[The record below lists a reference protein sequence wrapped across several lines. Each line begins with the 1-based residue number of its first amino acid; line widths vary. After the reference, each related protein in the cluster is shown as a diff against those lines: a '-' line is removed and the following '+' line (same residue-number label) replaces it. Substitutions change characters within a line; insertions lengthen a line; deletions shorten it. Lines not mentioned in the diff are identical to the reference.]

1 MYALDELTLRCLA
14 ETSFEK
20 YGPHVAVSF
29 VDEPPMT
36 YSDLK
41 RAVVATAHGLR
52 KRGVKP
58 GDRVAILGENS
69 PQWGTAYLAIT
80 CMGAVA
86 VPILPDFHKSE
97 VHHIIRN
104 SGAKVLFVS
113 SKLVH
118 KAEEKRLGALKL
130 LVSLDPIDRR
140 DLPYK
145 VESMVDLMKEGA
157 KETVL
162 PSAKIKEGDLAEIL
176 YTSGTTGHSKGV
188 MLSHKNITYNALQA
202 LRAIAITPDDT
213 LLSIL
218 PMSHSYECTCGFI
231 APLCGGAKIYYIK
244 GLPTAQTLLPALE
257 EVRPTIVLSVPLI
270 MEKIYKKKVLSE
282 IGEKFLI
289 KDLYKLRPMRKT
301 LNKVVGRR
309 LYKAFGG
316 NLRFICFGGAALSPD
331 VEEFLREADFP
342 YITGYGLT
350 ESSPLLTVNPVG
362 EVKFQSCGKAVESVE
377 LRIADPDPQTGIGE
391 ILARGPNVMQG
402 YYKNPEATRQ
412 TLLEGGWLV
421 TGDRGYLDEDGY
433 LYIKGRSKNV
443 IVGPSGEN
451 IYPEQIE
458 AKLAESPYVLE
469 SLVYER
475 NGRLVAK
482 VHLDYD
488 LLDQEFGLHKMEE
501 EQAARKIQEVLQTLK
516 REVNEK
522 VSTFSRIHDIIE
534 QREPFEMTPTKKI
547 KRYLYV
553 S

>member
-130 LVSLDPIDRR
+130 LVGLDSIDRR

-402 YYKNPEATRQ
+402 YYKNPEATKQ

>member
-20 YGPHVAVSF
+20 YGPHIALSF
-29 VDEPPMT
+29 VDEPPLT
-36 YSDLK
+36 YNDLK
-41 RAVVATAHGLR
+41 RAVVAAGHGLK
-52 KRGVKP
+52 KRGIRQ
-58 GDRVAILGENS
+58 GDRVGILGENS
-69 PQWGTAYLAIT
+69 PQWGIAYLAIT
-80 CMGAVA
+80 SIGAVA

-118 KAEEKRLGALKL
+118 KAEEKRLGSLKL
-130 LVSLDPIDRR
+130 LVGLDPISRK

-145 VESMVDLMKEGA
+145 VENLSDLMTGA
-157 KETVL
+157 KETTL
-162 PSAKIKEGDLAEIL
+162 PPAKIKEDDLAEIL

-202 LRAIAITPDDT
+202 LRAIAITPEDT

-257 EVRPTIVLSVPLI
+257 QVRPTIVLSVPLI
-270 MEKIYKKKVLSE
+270 MEKIYKKKVLGE
-282 IGEKFLI
+282 IGEKFLV
-289 KDLYKLRPMRKT
+289 KDLYRLGPMRKA
-301 LNKVVGRR
+301 LNKVAGKR

-316 NLRFICFGGAALSPD
+316 NLRFICFGGAALNPE
-331 VEEFLREADFP
+331 VEEFLRQAAFP

-350 ESSPLLTVNPVG
+350 ESAPLLTVNPVG
-362 EVKFQSCGKAVESVE
+362 QVKFQSCGKPVESVE
-377 LRIADPDPQTGIGE
+377 IKIADPDPHTGIGE

-402 YYKNPEATRQ
+402 YYKNPEATKQ

-421 TGDRGYLDEDGY
+421 TGDRGYMDEDGY

-458 AKLAESPYVLE
+458 AKLAESNYVLE

-475 NGRLVAK
+475 NGRLVAR

-488 LLDQEFGLHKMEE
+488 LLDQEFGLHRMDG
-501 EQAARKIQEVLQTLK
+501 EQAAKKIQHVLQTIK
-516 REVNEK
+516 KEVNEK
-522 VSTFSRIHDIIE
+522 ISTFSRLHDIIE

-547 KRYLYV
+547 KRYLYTA
-553 S
+553 

>member
-1 MYALDELTLRCLA
+1 MYTLDELTLRCLA
-14 ETSFEK
+14 ETSFAK
-20 YGPHVAVSF
+20 YGPHIAVSF
-29 VDEPPMT
+29 VDEPALT
-36 YSDLK
+36 YNDLK
-41 RAVVATAHGLR
+41 RLVVATAHALK
-52 KRGVKP
+52 KRGVKQ

-69 PQWGTAYLAIT
+69 PQWGIAYLAVVT
-80 CMGAVA
+80 MGAVV

-104 SGAKVLFVS
+104 SGAKVLFVA

-118 KAEEKRLGALKL
+118 KVEEKRLGDLKL
-130 LVSLDPIDRR
+130 LVALDPIERQ

-145 VESMVDLMKEGA
+145 VENLSKLIEEQA
-157 KETVL
+157 RETIL
-162 PSAKIKEGDLAEIL
+162 PAAKIKEGDLAEIL

-188 MLSHKNITYNALQA
+188 MLSHKNITYNVLQG
-202 LRAIAITPDDT
+202 LRAVPIGPEDT

-218 PMSHSYECTCGFI
+218 PMAHSYECTMGLL

-257 EVRPTIVLSVPLI
+257 KIRPTIVLSVPLI

-282 IGEKFLI
+282 IGEKFLV
-289 KDLYKLRPMRKT
+289 KDLYKLAPMRKA
-301 LNKVVGRR
+301 LNKVAGKR
-309 LYKAFGG
+309 LYNAFGG
-316 NLRFICFGGAALSPD
+316 NLRFICFGGAALNPE
-331 VEEFLREADFP
+331 VEGFLRQAGFP

-350 ESSPLLTVNPVG
+350 ESAPLLTVNPEG
-362 EVKFQSCGKAVESVE
+362 KVKFQSCGKAVEGVE
-377 LRIADPDPQTGIGE
+377 LKIVDPDPQTGIGE
-391 ILARGPNVMQG
+391 IYARGPNVMLG
-402 YYKNPEATRQ
+402 YYKNPEATKQ

-458 AKLAESPYVLE
+458 AKLAENNYVLE

-475 NGRLVAK
+475 NGRLVAR

-488 LLDQEFGLHKMEE
+488 LLDQEMGLHKMDG
-501 EQAARKIQEVLQTLK
+501 EQASRKIQEVLQAVK
-516 REVNEK
+516 KEVNEK
-522 VSTFSRIHDIIE
+522 VSTFSRIHEIIE

-547 KRYLYV
+547 KRYLYTA
-553 S
+553 

>member
-402 YYKNPEATRQ
+402 YYKNPEATKQ